1 MKITHG
7 GIERRGR
14 RGRCFGLVAAVVV
27 LAAGAAG
34 AEGPPE
40 PCFRRPDTP
49 VASLDPALAGDMAS
63 GRAASLVYETPLQF
77 DYAARPY
84 RLLPYAAEAMPEV
97 SEDGLEITLKL
108 RDDIWFGPA
117 DCFDTPDRRRR
128 ATAEDLVYS
137 LKRIADAKVSSSGY
151 WLLDGKVEGI
161 GAFRA
166 ASTNAGPTDYSLD
179 VPGLRALDERTV
191 RIRLVRPD
199 PQFLW
204 ALAMPYAALVP
215 REAVEAWGPL
225 FGTREAGS
233 GPFTLESWRRGHRML
248 FVRRPGRDAARDR
261 TPPPEPGEPAGTP
274 YASVEYLGMAD
285 ASTRWLSFLRGAFD
299 VAFDISRDN
308 WDAVIGPDGALAPD
322 LAARGVRLVSEPALE
337 SYYLGFNM
345 DDPVLGPNKKL
356 RQAISCAFDS
366 AQWCALNR
374 GRHLPSTGPLPP
386 GVDGRLETPH
396 PYAFDL
402 ERAKALLAEAGYP
415 GGTDPA
421 TGRRLALRLSLG
433 KSDQETREGAE
444 LLASFL
450 DRIGIALSLDYST
463 FPQFMRTLNKREE
476 QMFLIGWVAD
486 WPDPLNFLQLFVSR
500 NASPGPNRVNYA
512 NPAYDALF
520 DEAAATSDPARRREL
535 VGAMQDIVREECPW
549 ACLYYRREFV
559 LVGPSILGFR
569 LHDFPLGAE
578 KHWRH
583 ARPVPENGLAS
594 RAGIR

>member
-1 MKITHG
+1 M
-7 GIERRGR
+7 
-14 RGRCFGLVAAVVV
+14 
-27 LAAGAAG
+27 
-34 AEGPPE
+34 
-40 PCFRRPDTP
+40 
-49 VASLDPALAGDMAS
+49 
-63 GRAASLVYETPLQF
+63 
-77 DYAARPY
+77 
-84 RLLPYAAEAMPEV
+84 
-97 SEDGLEITLKL
+97 
-108 RDDIWFGPA
+108 
-117 DCFDTPDRRRR
+117 
-128 ATAEDLVYS
+128 
-137 LKRIADAKVSSSGY
+137 
-151 WLLDGKVEGI
+151 
-161 GAFRA
+161 
-166 ASTNAGPTDYSLD
+166 
-179 VPGLRALDERTV
+179 
-191 RIRLVRPD
+191 RPD

-233 GPFTLESWRRGHRML
+233 GPFTLASWRRGHRML
-248 FVRRPGRDAARDR
+248 FVRRPGRDTARDR

-486 WPDPLNFLQLFVSR
+486 WPDALNFLQLFVSR

-578 KHWRH
+578 KHWRK
-583 ARPVPENGLAS
+583 AQ
-594 RAGIR
+594 